1 MTKEQCREAGATMI
15 AWADGKSIQY
25 RQRDQSEW
33 FDIEPACTA
42 TILSWDWD
50 EFEYRVKPMPK
61 LRPWT
66 ADEVPPRACR
76 IIERELNA
84 ANERIRRLDG
94 RCQALD
100 DQVSNLLEICRQ
112 HGVDVSSQ
120 DIINVRHKAKEAKP

>member
-42 TILSWDWD
+42 TTLSWDWD

-66 ADEVPPRACR
+66 ADEVPARACR

-100 DQVSNLLEICRQ
+100 DQVCNLLEICRQ

-120 DIINVRHKAKEAKP
+120 DMINGRRKAKEAKP

>member
-25 RQRDQSEW
+25 RRRDQSEW
-33 FDIEPACTA
+33 FDVEPACTA
-42 TILSWDWD
+42 TTLSWDWD

-66 ADEVPPRACR
+66 ADEVPARACR

-84 ANERIRRLDG
+84 ANERIKQLEE
-94 RCQALD
+94 ALSC
-100 DQVSNLLEICRQ
+100 VVPTCLGLHHSKK
-112 HGVDVSSQ
+112 H
-120 DIINVRHKAKEAKP
+120 RHKYNEPCPVEKLVFKAKEAKP